1 MRASKFP
8 GSFWPPARA
17 SAAEAKRR
25 RYVSKV
31 IASSVRKGNVLDL
44 DGKLAVVMHAENI
57 HPGKGTPVT
66 HLEMRRIAD
75 GVKVTERYRTTDQVE
90 RAYLDEK
97 DYNYLFEDDYGF
109 TFMHPETFEQITV
122 SRDVMGDQ
130 AQWLQEGMTCSVSL
144 HEGVPIAVELPQRVT
159 LEIVEADPVVKGQT
173 ASSSY
178 KPAVLSNGVRI
189 MVPPHIGAGTRVVV
203 MTDDGSYAERAK
215 D

>member
-1 MRASKFP
+1 MN
-8 GSFWPPARA
+8 GDHL
-17 SAAEAKRR
+17 
-25 RYVSKV
+25 VVKV

-90 RAYLDEK
+90 RAFLDEK
-97 DYNYLFEDDYGF
+97 DYNYLYEDEMGYN
-109 TFMHPETFEQITV
+109 FMQPETFDQITIPK
-122 SRDVMGDQ
+122 DVVGDQ
-130 AQWLQEGMTCSVSL
+130 AQWLQEGMTCLVSM
-144 HEGVPIAVELPQRVT
+144 HEGVPIAIELPARVT

-178 KPAVLSNGVRI
+178 KPAKLSNGARV
-189 MVPPHIGAGTRVVV
+189 MVPPHIGAGTRVVI
-203 MTDDGSYAERAK
+203 MTADGSYVERAK

>member
-1 MRASKFP
+1 MP
-8 GSFWPPARA
+8 
-17 SAAEAKRR
+17 
-25 RYVSKV
+25 KV
-31 IASSVRKGNVLDL
+31 VASSVRKGNVLDL
-44 DGKLAVVMHAENI
+44 DGKLAVVIHAENI

-97 DYNYLFEDDYGF
+97 DYSYLFEDDHGY
-109 TFMHPETFEQITV
+109 TFMHPENFEQITV
-122 SRDVMGDQ
+122 SKDVMGDQ
-130 AQWLQEGMTCSVSL
+130 SQWLQEGMVCSVSL
-144 HEGVPIAVELPQRVT
+144 HEGNPIAIELPARVT

-178 KPAVLSNGVRI
+178 KPAKLSNGARI
-189 MVPPHIGAGTRVVV
+189 MVPPHIGSGTRVVI
-203 MTDDGSYAERAK
+203 MTADGSYVERAK

>member
-1 MRASKFP
+1 MP
-8 GSFWPPARA
+8 
-17 SAAEAKRR
+17 
-25 RYVSKV
+25 KV

-44 DGKLAVVMHAENI
+44 DGKLAVVIHAENI

-90 RAYLDEK
+90 RAYLDEN
-97 DYNYLFEDDYGF
+97 DYSYLFEDDHGY
-109 TFMHPETFEQITV
+109 TFMHPENFEQITV
-122 SRDVMGDQ
+122 SKDVMGDQ
-130 AQWLQEGMTCSVSL
+130 AQWLQEGMLCSVSL
-144 HEGVPIAVELPQRVT
+144 HEGNPVSIELPARVT

-178 KPAVLSNGVRI
+178 KPAKLSNGARI
-189 MVPPHIGAGTRVVV
+189 MVPPHVGAGTRVVI
-203 MTDDGSYAERAK
+203 MTIDGSYVERAK

>member
-1 MRASKFP
+1 VA
-8 GSFWPPARA
+8 
-17 SAAEAKRR
+17 
-25 RYVSKV
+25 KV
-31 IASSVRKGNVLDL
+31 IASSIRKGNVLDL

-75 GVKVTERYRTTDQVE
+75 GVKVVERYRTTDQVE

-97 DYNYLFEDDYGF
+97 DYNYLYEDEMGF
-109 TFMHPETFEQITV
+109 NFMQPETFEQIPIPK
-122 SRDVMGDQ
+122 DLLGDS
-130 AQWLQEGMTCSVSL
+130 AKWLQEGMTCSVKL
-144 HEGVPIAVELPQRVT
+144 HEGVPIAIELPQKVI

-178 KPAVLSNGVRI
+178 KPAILSNGARI
-189 MVPPHIGAGTRVVV
+189 MVPPHIGAGTKVVIL
-203 MTDDGSYAERAK
+203 TDDGSYVERSR

>member
-1 MRASKFP
+1 MP
-8 GSFWPPARA
+8 
-17 SAAEAKRR
+17 
-25 RYVSKV
+25 KV

-44 DGKLAVVMHAENI
+44 DGKLAVVINAENI

-97 DYNYLFEDDYGF
+97 DYSYLFEDDHGY
-109 TFMHPETFEQITV
+109 TFMHPENFEQITV
-122 SRDVMGDQ
+122 SKDVMGDQ
-130 AQWLQEGMTCSVSL
+130 AQWLQEGMLCSVSL
-144 HEGVPIAVELPQRVT
+144 HEGNPVAIELPARVT

-178 KPAVLSNGVRI
+178 KPAKLSNGARI
-189 MVPPHIGAGTRVVV
+189 MVPPHVGAGTRVVI
-203 MTDDGSYAERAK
+203 MTVDGSYVERAK